1 MTLDKKLFCLRKKEG
16 LSQVEVSEKLD
27 VSRQAVSRWESGTA
41 LPDVEKVSQI
51 ASILNVSCDYLLN
64 EEAISSNV
72 DTNEQ
77 SISRLLENLIGK
89 KVKLNFYE
97 DEEDFDL
104 LDESCKIESFQGN
117 WVKVTL
123 EGKKKVCKLIA
134 LSSILSI
141 EIENEGGSK

>member
-1 MTLDKKLFCLRKKEG
+1 MNIGNKISSARRELGIT
-16 LSQVEVSEKLD
+16 QVELAEKMS
-27 VSRQAVSRWESGTA
+27 VTRQTVSRWESGTA

-64 EEAISSNV
+64 EETISSNV

-77 SISRLLENLIGK
+77 SISRLLENSIGK